1 MIDGSNDGKGFQ
13 ELLTKQYARKNSIC
27 LDYVWHYFLPA
38 EKLGRKL
45 VLKEWNG
52 KEKFERIKKIC
63 LLREKNLLDSVKKDT
78 EIFVWN
84 FCNYMPVMVLIFFA
98 EVFFDFC
105 KDILTKKVG
114 KEKADDLLDLIRMPL
129 SDNFYKKEELDLLFT
144 KDLKKHVKKYE
155 WLYSRYGSE
164 EIYKLEEA
172 KKKLKNINKA
182 KFIKEYRENKK
193 KIKTAIV
200 ETKKI
205 LGKKESYL
213 VDIIQ
218 FIVFYRTHRTDI
230 MNKAA
235 FLHIP
240 KLKFKAKKIGL
251 TYRELLFCTR
261 DEILSG
267 DIPSKKEIKERIGG
281 HVMIEINK
289 VTKCYTGKIY
299 NFLRKIFL
307 ESNNDVKEFKGFI
320 ASKGFVNGTAKV
332 VLNREDFKKIKQGD
346 ILVASMTTPEM
357 MPLMKK
363 ASGFITDEGG
373 ITCHAAIV
381 SRELKKPCIIGTG
394 IATSVLKDGDLI
406 YLDAN
411 KGIVKIIKRAK

>member
-1 MIDGSNDGKGFQ
+1 MIIPHRHIAN
-13 ELLTKQYARKNSIC
+13 T
-27 LDYVWHYFLPA
+27 
-38 EKLGRKL
+38 
-45 VLKEWNG
+45 
-52 KEKFERIKKIC
+52 
-63 LLREKNLLDSVKKDT
+63 
-78 EIFVWN
+78 
-84 FCNYMPVMVLIFFA
+84 
-98 EVFFDFC
+98 
-105 KDILTKKVG
+105 
-114 KEKADDLLDLIRMPL
+114 
-129 SDNFYKKEELDLLFT
+129 
-144 KDLKKHVKKYE
+144 
-155 WLYSRYGSE
+155 
-164 EIYKLEEA
+164 
-172 KKKLKNINKA
+172 
-182 KFIKEYRENKK
+182 
-193 KIKTAIV
+193 
-200 ETKKI
+200 
-205 LGKKESYL
+205 
-213 VDIIQ
+213 
-218 FIVFYRTHRTDI
+218 RT
-230 MNKAA
+230 
-235 FLHIP
+235 
-240 KLKFKAKKIGL
+240 
-251 TYRELLFCTR
+251 
-261 DEILSG
+261 
-267 DIPSKKEIKERIGG
+267 KKEIKERIGG